1 MIECVEGWHLVRI
14 VRLILATLV
23 GVVLVSGCDRAPK
36 HHVPVTRDLMNARF
50 EEGSDHW
57 LFAHDEHLGKAQKNG
72 GINNSGC
79 VVLTVASNQRFDCLL
94 QAIMP
99 LGASQCQA
107 SAYAKVIG
115 TSIEAQIRLE
125 CIDPDQYD
133 NEQSYGQL
141 AAADSE
147 VCPVNGEWVLLTA
160 TVAIPKKTK
169 HIKVYAGVDGT
180 DGVAHF
186 DDFQVTRR

>member
-14 VRLILATLV
+14 LRLILATLV

-50 EEGSDHW
+50 EEGSEYW
-57 LFAHDEHLGKAQKNG
+57 LFVH
-72 GINNSGC
+72 
-79 VVLTVASNQRFDCLL
+79 
-94 QAIMP
+94 
-99 LGASQCQA
+99 
-107 SAYAKVIG
+107 
-115 TSIEAQIRLE
+115 
-125 CIDPDQYD
+125 

-160 TVAIPKKTK
+160 TAAIPRETE
-169 HIKVYAGVDGT
+169 HIKVYACADGT
-180 DGVAHF
+180 DGIAHF